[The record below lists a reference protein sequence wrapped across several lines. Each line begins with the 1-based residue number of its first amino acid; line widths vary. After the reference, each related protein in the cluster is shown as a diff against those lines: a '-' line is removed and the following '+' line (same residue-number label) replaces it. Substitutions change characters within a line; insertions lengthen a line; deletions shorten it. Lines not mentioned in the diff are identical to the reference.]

1 MGEGGGVGGGLE
13 VRAPRVACSTKAS
26 TNTELYTVAT
36 VRQFKLVYY
45 SISIIP
51 LYYYLRF
58 APVRTGVSSRSTLAV
73 ECNYCE

>member
-45 SISIIP
+45 SLRAIST
-51 LYYYLRF
+51 F
-58 APVRTGVSSRSTLAV
+58 APVSCPTLQ
-73 ECNYCE
+73 

>member
-45 SISIIP
+45 S
-51 LYYYLRF
+51 
-58 APVRTGVSSRSTLAV
+58 TLV
-73 ECNYCE
+73 LLL